1 MSPLSV
7 VIMPSFR
14 RGRRSY
20 RRRRSRV
27 PTYRLRSRRY
37 FPRLRKRF
45 RKRRSGNITLLA
57 KQVQSIVVTNQADV
71 LLPIVV
77 SYRGLTELVP
87 FDSLFEAYRFWSVK
101 VKVIPN
107 FNITDAA
114 EATTPPYY
122 SAPYHKGVPDLKVP
136 ESILTIDRSRSH
148 HACSQSNRTFVPA
161 TVVGV
166 ETRAGGSGAKGTD
179 YSMTRYRPKIEFM
192 NNESTDVQHYCG
204 FYVFPKNTG
213 GTESRMYTVITTVK
227 CTLYN
232 QSQLS

>member
-1 MSPLSV
+1 
-7 VIMPSFR
+7 MPSLR

-45 RKRRSGNITLLA
+45 GRRRRTGNINLLA
-57 KQVQSIVVTNQADV
+57 KQVQDIVVTNQADV
-71 LLPIVV
+71 LLPVV
-77 SYRGLTELVP
+77 ISYTGLNELKP
-87 FDSLFEAYRFWSVK
+87 FDALFEAYRFWSVK

-122 SAPYHKGVPDLKVP
+122 SAPYHKGVPDIKLP
-136 ESILTIDRSRSH
+136 ESILTIDKSRTH

-161 TVVGV
+161 IVMGAQS
-166 ETRAGGSGAKGTD
+166 RAGGGGQEGYNLSITK
-179 YSMTRYRPKIEFM
+179 YRPKIEFFS
-192 NNESTDVQHYCG
+192 NGSTDVQHYCG

-213 GTESRMYTVITTVK
+213 GTEARRYTIITTVR

-232 QSQLS
+232 QSQIM